1 MKAIVISLNLIILL
15 RVFQITFVIRK
26 ALTQQIRQNFLKR
39 ENANV
44 IENSLSQ
51 LTIRS
56 NIHIKG
62 KQN

>member
-26 ALTQQIRQNFLKR
+26 ALTQLIRQNVLRKA
-39 ENANV
+39 NANT

-51 LTIRS
+51 LKIRR

-62 KQN
+62 TQN